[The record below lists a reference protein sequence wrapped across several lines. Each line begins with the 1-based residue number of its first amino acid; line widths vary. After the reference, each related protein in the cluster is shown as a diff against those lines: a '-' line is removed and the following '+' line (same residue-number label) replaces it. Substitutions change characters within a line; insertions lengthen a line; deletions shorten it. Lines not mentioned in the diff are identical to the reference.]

1 MAIKKFEKVKS
12 FEDVEKVIQDLR
24 DNLSLQ
30 DIRAGDVRTIAQ
42 TTDTLDKTRYAIVE
56 ESGVPVIYY
65 RNTSGT
71 IYKTTMVAA

>member
-1 MAIKKFEKVKS
+1 MIKKFEKVKS

-30 DIRAGDVRTIAQ
+30 DIRAGDVRTVAP
-42 TTDTLDKTRYAIVE
+42 TADTLEKTRYTIAE

-65 RNTSGT
+65 RTTDGT
-71 IYKTTMVAA
+71 IYKTVMGAA

>member
-30 DIRAGDVRTIAQ
+30 DIRAGDVRTIAP
-42 TTDTLDKTRYAIVE
+42 TTDTLDKTRYSIVE

-65 RNTSGT
+65 RNTLGT
-71 IYKTTMVAA
+71 IYKLPMSAA

>member
-1 MAIKKFEKVKS
+1 MGLKKFEKVNS

-30 DIRAGDVRTIAQ
+30 DIRAGDVRTATP
-42 TTDTLDKTRYAIVE
+42 TTDTLDKTRYTIVE

-65 RNTSGT
+65 RTTAGT
-71 IYKTTMVAA
+71 LYKLQMTAV